1 MQLTHRLKVK
11 ILLFCILQIALY
23 SIAGCGYTAGSLL
36 PERIKT
42 IAIPIF
48 KNSISPDSLAYQY
61 HPGLEAD
68 ITRQTIDQFLFDG
81 TLKVIEDKDAD
92 LVLRAELVDYIK
104 DPLRYAHDSKTVT
117 EYRLSLVVNA
127 SCYDTAEGDFMW
139 KQKIIGKWNY
149 FTDVSEEAALAL
161 AIDDL
166 AKNIVDRTIKDW

>member
-1 MQLTHRLKVK
+1 MTHRLKVN

-23 SIAGCGYTAGSLL
+23 SIAGCGYTTGSLL
-36 PERIKT
+36 PERLKT

-48 KNSISPDSLAYQY
+48 KNSISPDSLAYEY

-68 ITRQTIDQFLFDG
+68 VTRETIDRFLFDG
-81 TLKVIEDKDAD
+81 TLKVVDDKDAD
-92 LVLRAELVDYIK
+92 LILRGELIDYIR
-104 DPLRYAHDSKTVT
+104 DPLTYAHDSKTVT

-127 SCYDTAEGDFMW
+127 TCYDTTEGDFRW

-149 FTDVSEEAALAL
+149 FVDVDETVALGLAL
-161 AIDDL
+161 DDL

>member
-1 MQLTHRLKVK
+1 MTHRLKVN
-11 ILLFCILQIALY
+11 ILLFCILQIVLY
-23 SIAGCGYTAGSLL
+23 SLTGCGYTAGSLL

-68 ITRQTIDQFLFDG
+68 ITRQTIDRFLFDG

-92 LVLRAELVDYIK
+92 LVLRGELIDYIK

-127 SCYDTAEGDFMW
+127 SCYDRAEGDFMW

-149 FTDVSEEAALAL
+149 FTSASEQAALAL
-161 AIDDL
+161 AINDL